1 MNPVVQYPFI
11 SVSGTPYERGVQYG
25 QQAAGRV
32 RASIALYGQ
41 TLVNL
46 GYSDHARQQL
56 IDFFVR
62 QIGDY
67 APHYIDEMKG
77 IAKGAGVE
85 LADIVM
91 INARTEVL
99 AKARA
104 EKVAAIDLEPGDGCT
119 GALIL
124 PERSAT
130 GNLIHGQ
137 NWDWHAACAETSIV
151 LRVRND
157 NGPDFLTFVEA
168 GGLARSG
175 FNSAGVSI
183 TANYL
188 ESDRDFAQLGVP
200 LSLIRRKVLEQDIF
214 ALAMQTVASTPKS
227 CSNNIMLGMAEGFG
241 IDFEC
246 TTNESF
252 PIYPGEDGLIV
263 HANHWVSPTALVK
276 LKALGIDNSP
286 DSHYRDWRVRK
297 LLNAAGPKL
306 GRRQMK
312 DAFFD
317 DFGKPYSVCRPP
329 RPGSHDFLSA
339 SVAMVIME
347 PAVRE
352 MEVAPLPALNR
363 VFTRYSL
370 DRDPVLLTDGE

>member
-1 MNPVVQYPFI
+1 MTTTIAQFPFI
-11 SVSGTPYERGVQYG
+11 SISGTAHERGVQYG
-25 QQAAGRV
+25 QQAADRIRG
-32 RASIALYGQ
+32 SIALYGQ
-41 TLVNL
+41 TLARL
-46 GYSDHARQQL
+46 GHGAQAQARL
-56 IDFFVR
+56 IDFFAR

-67 APHYIDEMKG
+67 APHYIDEMRG
-77 IAKGAGVE
+77 IAKGANVDF
-85 LADIVM
+85 ADIVM

-104 EKVAAIDLEPGDGCT
+104 AVTQEPVDGCT

-124 PERSAT
+124 PERSAS
-130 GNLIHGQ
+130 GNLLHGQ
-137 NWDWHAACAETSIV
+137 NWDWRAECTDTAIV

-157 NGPDFLTFVEA
+157 HGPDFLSFVEA

-188 ESDRDFAQLGVP
+188 ESSRDFTQLGVP
-200 LSLIRRKVLEQDIF
+200 LSLIRRKVLEQEVF
-214 ALAMQTVASTPKS
+214 SLAMKVVATTPKS

-246 TTNESF
+246 TTNEFF
-252 PIYPGEDGLIV
+252 PLYPGADALIV
-263 HANHWVSPTALVK
+263 HANHWVSPV
-276 LKALGIDNSP
+276 ALGKLVDIGIANSP

-306 GRRQMK
+306 SRQHLK

-317 DFGKPYSVCRPP
+317 DFGQPWSVCRPP
-329 RPGSHDFLSA
+329 RPGSHDNLSA
-339 SVAMVIME
+339 TVATVIME
-347 PAVRE
+347 PAMRE
-352 MEVAPLPALNR
+352 MDITPLPALNK

-370 DRDPVLLTDGE
+370 DRAPELLMAA

>member
-1 MNPVVQYPFI
+1 MSTITQFPFV
-11 SVSGTPYERGVQYG
+11 SVSGTPHERGVQYG
-25 QQAAGRV
+25 QQAAERV
-32 RASIALYGQ
+32 RGSIGLYGQ
-41 TLVNL
+41 TLVRL
-46 GYSDHARQQL
+46 GYSEQARNQL
-56 IDFFVR
+56 IDFFAK

-67 APHYIDEMKG
+67 APHYIDEMRG
-77 IAKGAGVE
+77 IAKGANVDF
-85 LADIVM
+85 ADIVM

-104 EKVAAIDLEPGDGCT
+104 EKVAAVDKEAGDGCT

-124 PERSAT
+124 PERSAS

-137 NWDWHAACAETSIV
+137 NWDWRAECADTSIV

-157 NGPDFLTFVEA
+157 NGPDFMTFVEA

-188 ESDRDFAQLGVP
+188 ESDRDFTQLGVP

-214 ALAMQTVASTPKS
+214 SLAMKAVATTPKS

-246 TTNESF
+246 TTNEAF
-252 PIYPGEDGLIV
+252 PLYPGDDGLIV
-263 HANHWVSPTALVK
+263 HANHWVSQVARTK
-276 LKALGIDNSP
+276 LLDLGIANSP

-297 LLNAAGPKL
+297 LLNEAGPKL
-306 GRRQMK
+306 GRQQLK

-317 DFGKPYSVCRPP
+317 NFGLPYSVCRPP
-329 RPGSHDFLSA
+329 RPGSHDNLSA
-339 SVAMVIME
+339 TVAMVIME
-347 PAVRE
+347 PAARE

-370 DRDPVLLTDGE
+370 DHAPQVLLA